1 MILVNL
7 ERRYFLMN
15 YKVIIEPDMESG
27 GYVAYCPTVRGCVS
41 EGETIEEALENIKKA
56 MKGYL
61 LVLEEE
67 LTQKKDAK
75 IYEVAI

>member
-1 MILVNL
+1 M
-7 ERRYFLMN
+7 
-15 YKVIIEPDMESG
+15 
-27 GYVAYCPTVRGCVS
+27 RGCVS
-41 EGETIEEALENIKKA
+41 EGETIDEALENIKKA

-67 LTQKKDAK
+67 LAPKKDAK

>member
-1 MILVNL
+1 
-7 ERRYFLMN
+7 MN

-27 GYVAYCPTVRGCVS
+27 GYVVYCPTLRGCVS
-41 EGETIEEALENIKKA
+41 EGETIGEALENIKKA

-67 LTQKKDAK
+67 LAKKKDAK

>member
-1 MILVNL
+1 
-7 ERRYFLMN
+7 MN
-15 YKVIIEPDMESG
+15 YKVIIEPDRESG
-27 GYVAYCPTVRGCVS
+27 GYVAYCPTLRGCIS
-41 EGETIEEALENIKKA
+41 EGETIEEALDNIKKA

-67 LTQKKDAK
+67 LAQKEDVK

>member
-1 MILVNL
+1 
-7 ERRYFLMN
+7 MN

-27 GYVAYCPTVRGCVS
+27 GYIAYCPTLRGCVS
-41 EGETIEEALENIKKA
+41 EGETIEESLENIKKA

>member
-1 MILVNL
+1 
-7 ERRYFLMN
+7 MN
-15 YKVIIEPDMESG
+15 YKVIIEPDRESG
-27 GYVAYCPTVRGCVS
+27 GYVAYCPTLRGCVS

-56 MKGYL
+56 MRGYL

-67 LTQKKDAK
+67 LTKKKNAK

>member
-1 MILVNL
+1 
-7 ERRYFLMN
+7 MN

-27 GYVAYCPTVRGCVS
+27 GYVVYCPTLRGCVP
-41 EGETIEEALENIKKA
+41 EGETIDEALENIKKA

-67 LTQKKDAK
+67 LAQKKDAK

>member
-1 MILVNL
+1 
-7 ERRYFLMN
+7 MN
-15 YKVIIEPDMESG
+15 YRVVIEPDMESG
-27 GYVAYCPTVRGCVS
+27 GYVAYCPTLRGCVS
-41 EGETIEEALENIKKA
+41 EGETTVEALKNIKKA

-67 LTQKKDAK
+67 LAKKKDAK

>member
-1 MILVNL
+1 
-7 ERRYFLMN
+7 MN

-27 GYVAYCPTVRGCVS
+27 GYVVYCPTLRGCVS
-41 EGETIEEALENIKKA
+41 EGETIDEALENIKKA

-67 LTQKKDAK
+67 LAKKKDVT

>member
-1 MILVNL
+1 
-7 ERRYFLMN
+7 MN

-27 GYVAYCPTVRGCVS
+27 GYVAYCPTLRGCVS

>member
-1 MILVNL
+1 
-7 ERRYFLMN
+7 MN
-15 YKVIIEPDMESG
+15 YRVVIEPDMESG
-27 GYVAYCPTVRGCVS
+27 GYVAYCPTLRGCVS
-41 EGETIEEALENIKKA
+41 EGETIVEALENIKKA

-67 LTQKKDAK
+67 LTKKKDAK

>member
-1 MILVNL
+1 
-7 ERRYFLMN
+7 MN
-15 YKVIIEPDMESG
+15 YKVVIEPDMESG
-27 GYVAYCPTVRGCVS
+27 GYVVYCPTLRGCVS
-41 EGETIEEALENIKKA
+41 EGETIGEALENIRKA

-67 LTQKKDAK
+67 LSKKKEAK

>member
-1 MILVNL
+1 MKYQV
-7 ERRYFLMN
+7 
-15 YKVIIEPDMESG
+15 VIEPDMESG
-27 GYVAYCPTVRGCVS
+27 GYVVYCPTLRGCVS
-41 EGETIEEALENIKKA
+41 EGESIAEALENIKKA

-67 LTQKKDAK
+67 LAMKENTR

>member
-1 MILVNL
+1 
-7 ERRYFLMN
+7 MN
-15 YKVIIEPDMESG
+15 YKVIIEPDTESG
-27 GYVAYCPTVRGCVS
+27 GYVAYCPTLRGCVS

-61 LVLEEE
+61 SVLEEE
-67 LTQKKDAK
+67 LAKKKDAK

>member
-1 MILVNL
+1 M
-7 ERRYFLMN
+7 R

-27 GYVAYCPTVRGCVS
+27 GYVAYCPTLRGCVS
-41 EGETIEEALENIKKA
+41 EGETVEGALENIKKA
-56 MKGYL
+56 MRGYL

>member
-1 MILVNL
+1 
-7 ERRYFLMN
+7 MN
-15 YKVIIEPDMESG
+15 YKVIIEPDAESG
-27 GYVAYCPTVRGCVS
+27 GYVAYCPTLRGCVS
-41 EGETIEEALENIKKA
+41 EGETIEEALINIKKA

-67 LTQKKDAK
+67 LAQKKDAK

>member
-1 MILVNL
+1 MK
-7 ERRYFLMN
+7 
-15 YKVIIEPDMESG
+15 YKVVIEPDMESG
-27 GYVAYCPTVRGCVS
+27 GYVVYCPTLRGCVS
-41 EGETIEEALENIKKA
+41 EGESISEALENIKKA

-67 LTQKKDAK
+67 LAIKEDVR

>member
-1 MILVNL
+1 
-7 ERRYFLMN
+7 MN
-15 YKVIIEPDMESG
+15 YKVIIEPDKESG
-27 GYVAYCPTVRGCVS
+27 GYVAYCPTLRGCVS

-56 MKGYL
+56 MRGYL

-67 LTQKKDAK
+67 LTEKKNAK

>member
-1 MILVNL
+1 
-7 ERRYFLMN
+7 MN

>member
-1 MILVNL
+1 MK
-7 ERRYFLMN
+7 
-15 YKVIIEPDMESG
+15 YKVVIEPDMESG
-27 GYVAYCPTVRGCVS
+27 GYVVYCPTLRGCVS
-41 EGETIEEALENIKKA
+41 EGESISEALDNIKKA

-67 LTQKKDAK
+67 LAIKEDSR

>member
-1 MILVNL
+1 
-7 ERRYFLMN
+7 MN

-27 GYVAYCPTVRGCVS
+27 GYVVYCPTLRGCVS
-41 EGETIEEALENIKKA
+41 EGETIDEALENIKKA

-67 LTQKKDAK
+67 LGKKKDAK
-75 IYEVAI
+75 IYEVAV